1 VAETDPASKLTDQ
14 GLRPIKVV
22 SVTDDIA
29 ATQPANRVA
38 LRRVADA
45 LRAHPDIAPGD
56 ALAVADMLEKLA
68 LAPPP
73 TFKEK
78 RARRDDLLRAA
89 AGKFHAGSTRWMA
102 AKELE
107 KGLVR
112 YACSAWRDE
121 KDLADHPSVGTIKE
135 YFWRILKLIDQPI
148 GAKQIARILRARDGH
163 AAPFKCPSDT
173 T

>member
-14 GLRPIKVV
+14 DLGPIKVAN
-22 SVTDDIA
+22 VTGHA
-29 ATQPANRVA
+29 AASQLANCAA

-45 LRAHPDIAPGD
+45 LRAHREFAPGD
-56 ALAVADMLEKLA
+56 ALAVADLLEKLA

-89 AGKFHAGSTRWMA
+89 ANKFYARSTRWMA
-102 AKELE
+102 ARGLE
-107 KGLVR
+107 KGLAR
-112 YACSAWRDE
+112 YAGSAWRDE
-121 KDLADHPSVGTIKE
+121 KDLAEYPSEGTIKE

-148 GAKQIARILRARDGH
+148 GAKQIARILGPRNGH

>member
-1 VAETDPASKLTDQ
+1 VAQTDPASKLTDQ
-14 GLRPIKVV
+14 DLGPIKVV
-22 SVTDDIA
+22 SVTDDIT

-89 AGKFHAGSTRWMA
+89 ADRFYAGSTRWMA
-102 AKELE
+102 ARGIE
-107 KGLVR
+107 KGLAR
-112 YACSAWRDE
+112 YAGSAWRDE
-121 KDLADHPSVGTIKE
+121 KDLADYPSGGTIKE

-148 GAKQIARILRARDGH
+148 GAKQIARILQG
-163 AAPFKCPSDT
+163 P
-173 T
+173 